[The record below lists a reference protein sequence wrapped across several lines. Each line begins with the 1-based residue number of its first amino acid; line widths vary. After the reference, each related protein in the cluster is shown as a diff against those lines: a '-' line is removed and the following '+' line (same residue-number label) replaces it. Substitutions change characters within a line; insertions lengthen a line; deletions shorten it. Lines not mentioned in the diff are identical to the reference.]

1 MLSKESLA
9 VYGRAAIAISGIE
22 GERASELSRAEKNKL
37 ILGELRQALN
47 DTGALYIVGGVP
59 VHVMPDG
66 RMTEILPKSRELDE
80 ILIACGI
87 MPESGVLDKALYRF
101 LLADYYPE
109 NEVIV
114 MSKYLPQE
122 HSLLV
127 NLCDGRYLRFDHE
140 GMPTIHTNGEGG
152 YLFEKGTVPHVAD
165 LEAICAYKGGALAWN
180 ENSPLIRHVFG
191 VGVYGSESGVGR
203 EIALDVQLA
212 WLLAGMFP
220 ERVKAQPLLH
230 LHGLSG
236 TRKTAMATGL
246 GWVISPKGLEF
257 RAVAA
262 PDDRTQMEVTLINA
276 KGLLCLDEANNIRV
290 LFSLLKAIITNA
302 SVERR
307 VLYTTAGVQRF
318 IIRLLCILTTN
329 NLELFDEAVARRVL
343 KIDMGDPR
351 GEEVSY
357 RGDGSI
363 EREWRENNL
372 AAACW
377 TDLMCRVSATM
388 RLLSAARSKGADD
401 PTVRYRMSG
410 FWSFVM
416 AVAAQE
422 GPEIRNR
429 MTKAAEA
436 IHSEQSRSVNTAD
449 DLLPLLHDW
458 LSGHKERQG
467 VELTASEIGA
477 SLMMRP
483 GIGNGLYKILGS
495 SMLLSNKLTGSS
507 EYIRLLGMRVVNG
520 KRTKKFVF
528 DLSKVEPE

>member
-1 MLSKESLA
+1 
-9 VYGRAAIAISGIE
+9 
-22 GERASELSRAEKNKL
+22 
-37 ILGELRQALN
+37 
-47 DTGALYIVGGVP
+47 
-59 VHVMPDG
+59 
-66 RMTEILPKSRELDE
+66 
-80 ILIACGI
+80 
-87 MPESGVLDKALYRF
+87 
-101 LLADYYPE
+101 
-109 NEVIV
+109 
-114 MSKYLPQE
+114 
-122 HSLLV
+122 
-127 NLCDGRYLRFDHE
+127 
-140 GMPTIHTNGEGG
+140 
-152 YLFEKGTVPHVAD
+152 
-165 LEAICAYKGGALAWN
+165 
-180 ENSPLIRHVFG
+180 
-191 VGVYGSESGVGR
+191 
-203 EIALDVQLA
+203 
-212 WLLAGMFP
+212 MFP

-246 GWVISPKGLEF
+246 GWVISPKGLDP
-257 RAVAA
+257 RVAA

-290 LFSLLKAIITNA
+290 LFSLLKAIVTSA

-307 VLYTTAGVQRF
+307 ILYTTAGVQRF

-363 EREWRENNL
+363 GVEWRENNL

-388 RLLSAARSKGADD
+388 RLISAARSKGADD

-458 LSGHKERQG
+458 LSRQKKERQG

-477 SLMMRP
+477 SLMMHP

-495 SMLLSNKLTGSS
+495 SMLLSNKLTSSS